1 VREASWPLIRRDL
14 GLTYAELGLV
24 LSLPAAIGAVIDPL
38 VGLIGD
44 TGRRRGLVLAGG
56 VAFAASVLV
65 FASAPNLAVLVLA
78 SCMSWVASGAFVGL
92 GQATWMDLEP
102 ARTERNMATWVVAGS
117 VGGVAGPLV
126 LALALALGA
135 GWRSATLAVAAVAV
149 PVLVAAARLRFPA
162 PHPEVRDLRSAFRG
176 AVGALR
182 RRSVLRWLTLLE
194 VTDLLQD
201 VFLGYVAVYLV
212 DVAAAAPAQA
222 GIGVAVVTVAGLA
235 GDAAMPAVL
244 RRVDGLRYLRW
255 SAAAM
260 LVAYPAFLLAGAP
273 TAKLLLLA
281 PIGLLRAGWYAI
293 LDGRLFAELPGRGG
307 TVQAIRSPA
316 DLLGSALPLAVG
328 VLAERVGLQ
337 PAMWLLLAAP
347 IGLLVVLPRPTAQA
361 S

>member
-1 VREASWPLIRRDL
+1 
-14 GLTYAELGLV
+14 V

-44 TGRRRGLVLAGG
+44 TGRRRRLVLAGG
-56 VAFAASVLV
+56 VAFAASLLV
-65 FASAPNLAVLVLA
+65 FASAPTLAVLVVA
-78 SCMSWVASGAFVGL
+78 SCGLWIASGAFVGL

-117 VGGVAGPLV
+117 VGDVAGPLV
-126 LALALALGA
+126 LAGALAVGA
-135 GWRSATLAVAAVAV
+135 GWRSATLAMAAVAL
-149 PVLVAAARLRFPA
+149 PVLVAAARLRFSA
-162 PHPEVRDLRSAFRG
+162 PHPEIRDLRSAFRG

-212 DVAAAAPAQA
+212 DVAGTSPAQA
-222 GIGVAVVTVAGLA
+222 GLGVAVVAVSGLA
-235 GDAAMPAVL
+235 GDAAVPALL
-244 RRVDGLRYLRW
+244 RRVEGLRYLRW

-260 LVAYPAFLLAGAP
+260 LLAYPTFLLVDGTA
-273 TAKLLLLA
+273 AKLALLA
-281 PIGLLRAGWYAI
+281 PVGLLRAGWYAI

-316 DLLGSALPLAVG
+316 DLLGSTLPLAIG
-328 VLAERVGLQ
+328 ILAERIGLQ

-347 IGLLVVLPRPTAQA
+347 VGLLVLLPRPAA
-361 S
+361 EPS

>member
-1 VREASWPLIRRDL
+1 
-14 GLTYAELGLV
+14 
-24 LSLPAAIGAVIDPL
+24 
-38 VGLIGD
+38 
-44 TGRRRGLVLAGG
+44 VLAGG
-56 VAFAASVLV
+56 AAFAASLLV
-65 FASAPNLAVLVLA
+65 FASAPGLAVLVVA
-78 SCMSWVASGAFVGL
+78 STVSWVASGAFVGL

-126 LALALALGA
+126 LAVALAAGG
-135 GWRSATLAVAAVAV
+135 GWRSATLATAAVAV
-149 PVLVAAARLRFPA
+149 PVIVATWCLRFPA
-162 PHPEVRDLRSAFRG
+162 PHPEVRDLRGVFRG
-176 AVGALR
+176 AVDALR

-212 DVAAAAPAQA
+212 DVARASPGQA
-222 GIGVAVVTVAGLA
+222 GIGVAVVAVAGLA
-235 GDAAMPAVL
+235 GDGAMPAVL
-244 RRVDGLRYLRW
+244 RRLEGLRYLRW

-260 LVAYPAFLLAGAP
+260 LVAYPAFLLVDGP
-273 TAKLLLLA
+273 TAKLVLLP

-316 DLLGSALPLAVG
+316 DLLGSTLPLAIG
-328 VLAERVGLQ
+328 ILAERIGLQ

-347 IGLLVVLPRPTAQA
+347 VGLLVLLPRPAA
-361 S
+361 EPS